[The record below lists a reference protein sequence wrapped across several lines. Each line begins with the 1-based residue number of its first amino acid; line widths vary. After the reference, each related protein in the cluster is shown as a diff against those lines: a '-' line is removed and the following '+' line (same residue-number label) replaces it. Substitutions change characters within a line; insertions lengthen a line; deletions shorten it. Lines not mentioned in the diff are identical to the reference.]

1 VERHKRVTSETIA
14 HLLQLE
20 CTLRQQLSRGGQR
33 SASDPDEAVL
43 DEVRRSLSNI
53 VGRLHAQQ
61 SGTPGEQLQ
70 SARAAAV
77 TPTAYSTAAG
87 RGQDGGGRA
96 GAKSPQDG
104 SLGVPPP
111 GGAEVDEGYDA
122 SLQSDGG
129 FSNGLHGNQRARVV
143 VLESEIQRLTRLVD
157 GYRAARSDEEHSATR
172 SVEMMRAGA
181 LQAAQSDVRRLQ
193 LRVSELETDK
203 LQLQRDMNKTR

>member
-1 VERHKRVTSETIA
+1 MTSETIA

-111 GGAEVDEGYDA
+111 GGAEVDEDTTLRCSRTGDSATVSTATSARA
-122 SLQSDGG
+122 SSYW
-129 FSNGLHGNQRARVV
+129 RARF
-143 VLESEIQRLTRLVD
+143 
-157 GYRAARSDEEHSATR
+157 SD
-172 SVEMMRAGA
+172 
-181 LQAAQSDVRRLQ
+181 
-193 LRVSELETDK
+193 
-203 LQLQRDMNKTR
+203 

>member
-1 VERHKRVTSETIA
+1 
-14 HLLQLE
+14 
-20 CTLRQQLSRGGQR
+20 
-33 SASDPDEAVL
+33 VL

-61 SGTPGEQLQ
+61 SGTSGEQQQQQQ
-70 SARAAAV
+70 SSRAGAV

-104 SLGVPPP
+104 GLGVPPP